1 LRGKLAGRREKLM
14 AAGLNIALAMLAQVA
29 AAPAP
34 ARPPAQAAP
43 STTVTEPVPDCSEPN
58 ADSNRIVI
66 CTERP
71 QGYRL
76 DPDVME
82 AKRETHSGGRPVR
95 PGGKVIPDCATGVGP
110 QPCSYG
116 GVNLIGV
123 ALTAAE
129 MAKRVAN
136 GEEVGSMFKTDPN
149 PTEYQLYLM
158 AKAQREQE
166 ELEKAAAEER
176 EKAAARQKDAE
187 GTVDSEGPSRE

>member
-1 LRGKLAGRREKLM
+1 M
-14 AAGLNIALAMLAQVA
+14 VAGLTIVLAMLAQSAQPAA

-34 ARPPAQAAP
+34 AAPAPPAPKPRAE
-43 STTVTEPVPDCSEPN
+43 VVPACSQPRS
-58 ADSNRIVI
+58 DSDTIVI

-110 QPCSYG
+110 QPCSVG

-129 MAKRVAN
+129 MAKRVAS
-136 GEEVGSMFKTDPN
+136 GQEVGSMFKTDPK
-149 PTEYQLYLM
+149 PSEYQLYLM
-158 AKAQREQE
+158 AKARREAE
-166 ELEKAAAEER
+166 ELEKAAAEAR
-176 EKAAARQKDAE
+176 AKAAARQKQQTGDAAE
-187 GTVDSEGPSRE
+187 PQVSESSRD

>member
-14 AAGLNIALAMLAQVA
+14 AAGLNTALAMLAQVA

-129 MAKRVAN
+129 MAKRVAK

>member
-129 MAKRVAN
+129 MAKRVAK

>member
-1 LRGKLAGRREKLM
+1 M
-14 AAGLNIALAMLAQVA
+14 AAGLNLALAMLAQVA
-29 AAPAP
+29 GPPAAAG
-34 ARPPAQAAP
+34 PPAQAAP
-43 STTVTEPVPDCSEPN
+43 STVTEPAADCSEPSP
-58 ADSNRIVI
+58 DSDRIVI

-95 PGGKVIPDCATGVGP
+95 PGGKVVPDCATGVGP

-129 MAKRVAN
+129 MAKRVAK

-158 AKAQREQE
+158 AKARREQE
-166 ELEKAAAEER
+166 EVEKAAAEAR
-176 EKAAARQKDAE
+176 EKAAARQKQQAGEPAAPQTAE
-187 GTVDSEGPSRE
+187 PSRH

>member
-1 LRGKLAGRREKLM
+1 LRGKLAGRREKQM
-14 AAGLNIALAMLAQVA
+14 AAGLNIALAMLAQVV

-129 MAKRVAN
+129 MAKRVAK

-149 PTEYQLYLM
+149 PTEYQLYLT

>member
-14 AAGLNIALAMLAQVA
+14 AAGLNLALAMLAQVA

-187 GTVDSEGPSRE
+187 GTVDSEGPSRV

>member
-1 LRGKLAGRREKLM
+1 M
-14 AAGLNIALAMLAQVA
+14 AAGLNIALAMLAQVV

-129 MAKRVAN
+129 MAKRVAK

-149 PTEYQLYLM
+149 PTEYQLYLT

>member
-129 MAKRVAN
+129 MAKRVAK

-187 GTVDSEGPSRE
+187 GMVDSEGPSRE

>member
-1 LRGKLAGRREKLM
+1 M
-14 AAGLNIALAMLAQVA
+14 AAGLNLALAMLAQVA

-129 MAKRVAN
+129 MAKRVAK

>member
-29 AAPAP
+29 GTPAGADPPPRVAPTTTAAEAG
-34 ARPPAQAAP
+34 
-43 STTVTEPVPDCSEPN
+43 PDCSEPSP
-58 ADSNRIVI
+58 DSDRIVI

-76 DPDVME
+76 DPDVMQ
-82 AKRETHSGGRPVR
+82 ARRETHSGGRPVS
-95 PGGKVIPDCATGVGP
+95 PGGKAVPNCATGVGP
-110 QPCSYG
+110 QPCSVG
-116 GVNLIGV
+116 GVNLIGL

-129 MAKRVAN
+129 MAKRVAK

-158 AKAQREQE
+158 AKAQRDQE
-166 ELEKAAAEER
+166 EHEPAAAEER